1 MSNKKALLFAGLIF
15 FSVAFFDFA
24 FFYDFDPE
32 HLKITPQSM
41 QSLKLIFYVAV
52 ALSFAPCIILSN
64 SKVNVLLGFIP
75 PFILNA
81 FLWGILIYRF
91 EKMDVLITGQKQDL
105 IKLGAGLSLLSGAFG
120 ILIASFVRTAI
131 QRIKEKK

>member
-1 MSNKKALLFAGLIF
+1 MSNKKALFFAGLIF

-41 QSLKLIFYVAV
+41 QSLKFILYVAV
-52 ALSFAPCIILSN
+52 ILSFIPCVILSN
-64 SKVNVLLGFIP
+64 SKVSVLLGFIP
-75 PFILNA
+75 PFMLNA

-91 EKMDVLITGQKQDL
+91 ERTDILVVGQRQDL
-105 IKLGAGLSLLSGAFG
+105 IKLGIGLALLSGAFG
-120 ILIASFVRTAI
+120 ILIASFIRTAI